1 MPNSMGIIKE
11 PRNIDFIVD
20 SRGLTPK
27 EMEAI
32 DIAIRQRKAKPQPQR
47 VKTLA
52 KKIGTKS
59 IL

>member
-1 MPNSMGIIKE
+1 MGIIKE

-27 EMEAI
+27 EMEEI

>member
-1 MPNSMGIIKE
+1 MGIIKE

-32 DIAIRQRKAKPQPQR
+32 DMGALQIVVKQRFAGNRAQY
-47 VKTLA
+47 A
-52 KKIGTKS
+52 A
-59 IL
+59 